1 MFPIGGQLVNALL
14 HKQVIPRLIE
24 PDEWFFF
31 SKAATS
37 GIIDPKTFSLMRD
50 FEHYTEE
57 AK

>member
-1 MFPIGGQLVNALL
+1 MSPLRGQLVNTLP
-14 HKQVIPRLIE
+14 HKQVIARSIE

-37 GIIDPKTFSLMRD
+37 GIIDQ
-50 FEHYTEE
+50 HYAEE

>member
-1 MFPIGGQLVNALL
+1 MSPIRGQLVNALL
-14 HKQVIPRLIE
+14 HKQVIARLIE

-37 GIIDPKTFSLMRD
+37 NVIDPKTFSLMRD
-50 FEHYTEE
+50 FEHYAEE

>member
-1 MFPIGGQLVNALL
+1 MFPIRRKLVNALQ
-14 HKQVIPRLIE
+14 HKQVTARPIE

-50 FEHYTEE
+50 FEHYAEE